1 MECHKE
7 FKSAEEHASKWKES
21 VRERECEREK
31 MSDIDANIIFNIQLT
46 LQPN

>member
-21 VRERECEREK
+21 VREREREK